1 MHSNKTDD
9 FNHLRKISFKRQPPR
24 SAPYRSLNFNQ
35 LFSNQEKADT
45 EFYRIEI
52 ALM

>member
-1 MHSNKTDD
+1 MHSNKTND

-35 LFSNQEKADT
+35 LFIKSRKSG
-45 EFYRIEI
+45 Y
-52 ALM
+52 